1 MEFIKKYWYY
11 SVILGLVLY
20 IFTFPKKVYKV
31 IPKETQKYEK
41 VIDLLI
47 DSINNLN
54 FQKNELLLVDKP
66 VTEIETVTVKIQLP
80 PKEKII
86 YKNEVIIQESDCV
99 DFYSDRKL
107 DSLWTG
113 NRTTK
118 KNHSKR

>member
-20 IFTFPKKVYKV
+20 IITTPKKVYRV
-31 IPKETQKYEK
+31 VPKDNEKYEK
-41 VIDLLI
+41 VIDKLK
-47 DSINNLN
+47 DSINDLNLERN
-54 FQKNELLLVDKP
+54 VLLLNKPTYQVD
-66 VTEIETVTVKIQLP
+66 TVTVTVQSP

-86 YKNEVIIQESDCV
+86 YKNEVIVQESDCV

-113 NRTTK
+113 SRTTK
-118 KNHSKR
+118 KNSTKR

>member
-20 IFTFPKKVYKV
+20 IITTPKKVYRV
-31 IPKETQKYEK
+31 VPKENDKYVK
-41 VIDLLI
+41 VIDKLK

-54 FQKNELLLVDKP
+54 LEKNVLLLNKPTSKVD
-66 VTEIETVTVKIQLP
+66 TVTITIKSP

-86 YKNEVIIQESDCV
+86 YKNEVIVQESDCI

-113 NRTTK
+113 SRTTK
-118 KNHSKR
+118 KNNLKR

>member
-20 IFTFPKKVYKV
+20 IITTPKKVYRV
-31 IPKETQKYEK
+31 VPKENDKYVK
-41 VIDLLI
+41 VIDKLK

-54 FQKNELLLVDKP
+54 LEKNTLLLNKP
-66 VTEIETVTVKIQLP
+66 TSQVETVTVTIKSP

-86 YKNEVIIQESDCV
+86 YQNEVIVQESDCI

-113 NRTTK
+113 SRTTK
-118 KNHSKR
+118 KNNLKR

>member
-20 IFTFPKKVYKV
+20 IITTPKKVYRV
-31 IPKETQKYEK
+31 VPKENDKYVK
-41 VIDLLI
+41 VIDKLK

-54 FQKNELLLVDKP
+54 LEKNVLLLNKPTSKVD
-66 VTEIETVTVKIQLP
+66 TVTITIQSP

-86 YKNEVIIQESDCV
+86 YKNEVIVQESDCI

-107 DSLWTG
+107 DSLWAG
-113 NRTTK
+113 SRTAK
-118 KNHSKR
+118 KNNLKR

>member
-20 IFTFPKKVYKV
+20 IITTPKKVYRV
-31 IPKETQKYEK
+31 VPKENDKYVK
-41 VIDLLI
+41 VIDKLK

-54 FQKNELLLVDKP
+54 LEKNVLFLNKPTSKVD
-66 VTEIETVTVKIQLP
+66 TVTITIKSP

-86 YKNEVIIQESDCV
+86 YKNEVIVQESDCI

-113 NRTTK
+113 SRTTK
-118 KNHSKR
+118 KNNLKR

>member
-54 FQKNELLLVDKP
+54 FQKNELLLVDIP
-66 VTEIETVTVKIQLP
+66 VTGIETVTVEVQLP

-86 YKNEVIIQESDCV
+86 YQNEVIIQESNCV

-113 NRTTK
+113 NRITK
-118 KNHSKR
+118 KNNSKR

>member
-47 DSINNLN
+47 DSVNNLN

-86 YKNEVIIQESDCV
+86 YQNEVIIQESDCV

-118 KNHSKR
+118 KNNSKR

>member
-47 DSINNLN
+47 DSVNNLN

-118 KNHSKR
+118 KNNSKR

>member
-11 SVILGLVLY
+11 SVILGLFLY
-20 IFTFPKKVYKV
+20 IITTPKKVYRV
-31 IPKETQKYEK
+31 VPKDNNKYVK
-41 VIDLLI
+41 VIDKLK

-54 FQKNELLLVDKP
+54 LEKNALLLNRPTPHVD
-66 VTEIETVTVKIQLP
+66 TVTITIKSP

-86 YKNEVIIQESDCV
+86 YKNEVIVQESDCI

-113 NRTTK
+113 SRTTK
-118 KNHSKR
+118 KNNLKR

>member
-118 KNHSKR
+118 KNNSKR